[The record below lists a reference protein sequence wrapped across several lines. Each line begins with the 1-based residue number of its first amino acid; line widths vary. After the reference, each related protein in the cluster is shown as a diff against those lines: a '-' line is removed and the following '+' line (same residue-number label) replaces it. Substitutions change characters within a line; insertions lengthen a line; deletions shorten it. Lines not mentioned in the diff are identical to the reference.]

1 MQIRRLAAL
10 LAEAVVGR
18 MAFALAVTL
27 GVAVVAQAAEGDAD
41 LHGVAQYWPII
52 YALLG
57 GLVSGAIQ
65 YGAVRQTLRDHDRR
79 IAEVHDL
86 AQRADGKMSSHV
98 DAWHRGD

>member
-1 MQIRRLAAL
+1 ML
-10 LAEAVVGR
+10 LAFVV
-18 MAFALAVTL
+18 ALTL
-27 GVAVVAQAAEGDAD
+27 AVVAKAADGDD
-41 LHGVAQYWPII
+41 IHGVAQYWPII

-86 AQRADGKMSSHV
+86 AQRADAKVGSHV

>member
-1 MQIRRLAAL
+1 M
-10 LAEAVVGR
+10 V
-18 MAFALAVTL
+18 FALGVTL
-27 GVAVVAQAAEGDAD
+27 FVAVVAQAGDGED
-41 LHGVAQYWPII
+41 HGSGIAQYWPII

-86 AQRADGKMSSHV
+86 AQRADAKVGSHV